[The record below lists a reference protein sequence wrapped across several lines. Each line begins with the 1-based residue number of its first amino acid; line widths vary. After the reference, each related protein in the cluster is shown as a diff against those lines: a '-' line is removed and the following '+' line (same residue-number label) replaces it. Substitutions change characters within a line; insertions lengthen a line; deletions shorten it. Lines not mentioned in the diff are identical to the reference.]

1 MNKRL
6 MEWNHVSENEMRPS
20 DRVDEA
26 ENAIVELVQMVSDN
40 EVNIEDLTNA
50 VMELAELIGG

>member
-1 MNKRL
+1 MNTRL
-6 MEWNHVSENEMRPS
+6 MEWNHVSENEMRPA
-20 DRVDEA
+20 DRVGEA
-26 ENAIVELVQMVSDN
+26 ENAIVELAQMVSDN